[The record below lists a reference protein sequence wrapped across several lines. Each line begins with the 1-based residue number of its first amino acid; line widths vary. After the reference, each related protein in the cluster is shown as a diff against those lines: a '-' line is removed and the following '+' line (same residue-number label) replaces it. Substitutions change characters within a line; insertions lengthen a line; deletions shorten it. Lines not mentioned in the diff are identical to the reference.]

1 MKYRTLRLS
10 LLTLTATSLILGS
23 QASAA
28 DPVSTAQESK
38 SSSPLIVGVGP
49 SYPTFMGDETNLYNP
64 ALGFEAEMVG
74 FLPGL
79 LGDHLNLRAS
89 FQYQPLPVKGLPTAT
104 ISQWNGFVGIE
115 TKSQSNFFIQPVFAA
130 EIGSQFTW
138 LAFRTPGSLDNS
150 RAALAAR
157 IRPGI
162 RIPVWS
168 RLDMTLSMPLHMGF
182 NSNRFTMLGSVA
194 SMRFAL

>member
-1 MKYRTLRLS
+1 MKYRSIRLS
-10 LLTLTATSLILGS
+10 LLTLTATSLILGY

-64 ALGFEAEMVG
+64 SLGVEAEMVG

-89 FQYQPLPVKGLPTAT
+89 FQYQPLPVKGLATAT

-168 RLDMTLSMPLHMGF
+168 RLDMTLSMPLHLGF

>member
-1 MKYRTLRLS
+1 MKYRSIRLS
-10 LLTLTATSLILGS
+10 LLTLTATSLLLGA

-28 DPVSTAQESK
+28 DPVSTSQETK
-38 SSSPLIVGVGP
+38 SSRPLIVGVGP

-64 ALGFEAEMVG
+64 SLGVEAEMIG
-74 FLPGL
+74 FLPGI

-89 FQYQPLPVKGLPTAT
+89 FQYQPLPVKGLSTAS
-104 ISQWNGFVGIE
+104 ISQWNGFVGVE
-115 TKSQSNFFIQPVFAA
+115 TQKQGDFFIQPLFAA
-130 EIGSQFTW
+130 EIGTQFTW
-138 LAFRTPGSLDNS
+138 LAFKTPGSLDNS

-168 RLDMTLSMPLHMGF
+168 RLDMTLSMPLHLGF